1 MRLQRE
7 RVALWPVY
15 VFRCLNYFRL
25 CCLYFNFTDKCFFWN
40 LCFLSGGRVEAGK
53 SVSHYLLK
61 SICRRYVSLHQND
74 IFLPKQTSAT
84 FYSSSYVCQFVCVFV
99 RLCASVC
106 VCALLCAMFE
116 ICALHKEAAGR
127 LQCHW
132 GHATDGTY
140 SQGQMSRSSNAKQ
153 QLANIVN
160 VRLTRKTYA
169 DGLITG
175 VTTKRNVPNTAIISD
190 FKPWRMLKAIR
201 WSKHAQN
208 SKELQQLLISHI
220 TYDTTIM
227 SVSYTHLTLPTI
239 YSV

>member
-1 MRLQRE
+1 MLFLEFMFFERRE
-7 RVALWPVY
+7 
-15 VFRCLNYFRL
+15 
-25 CCLYFNFTDKCFFWN
+25 
-40 LCFLSGGRVEAGK
+40 SGGGQVRLALPIKKHMPSLRQLAPKRHFSTQADVSYFLQFK
-53 SVSHYLLK
+53 LCLSVCL
-61 SICRRYVSLHQND
+61 
-74 IFLPKQTSAT
+74 
-84 FYSSSYVCQFVCVFV
+84 

-227 SVSYTHLTLPTI
+227 FYVVYCYSQFFRATYRLLLCEEFSVADRRRLWWH
-239 YSV
+239 